1 MSESEPTLADLDRHL
16 TAIDRDLV
24 SYDRRFAA
32 LDERLSA
39 IDERLGALDS
49 RIVTLAGQV
58 AAGFEAIGRRLD
70 TLTDSIAE
78 LGRLLLEHRHGDD
91 GRAIVE

>member
-1 MSESEPTLADLDRHL
+1 MSEPEPTLADLDRHL
-16 TAIDRDLV
+16 IAIDRDLV

-39 IDERLGALDS
+39 IDERLSALDS
-49 RIVTLAGQV
+49 RILTLAGQV
-58 AAGFEAIGRRLD
+58 AAGFEAIGGRFD

-78 LGRLLLEHRHGDD
+78 LGRLLREHHHGDD